1 MDQGED
7 RQAASANDGRDET
20 PLERLDRNWDELLQE
35 LRVVQTGVQILAG
48 FLLTLP
54 FQQRFTEIE
63 DLNRVVY
70 LVAFGLAVV
79 ATAFLVAPVSAHR
92 LLFRKGEKAAL
103 VALANRCAR
112 VGLVALALAVSA
124 VAFVIF
130 DVVTDTGIAVVAAG
144 GCVGALRRQLAGA
157 TPRHPAPRQG
167 LTKVELGQSSL
178 SAASGTP
185 PLAASST
192 APPDPSSLCEP
203 GPPSGCCSSSPMAGA
218 AFSWAEPS
226 WSSWRVAF
234 SDMAGSS
241 ARRGRF
247 SRRLPGTEPGETST

>member
-1 MDQGED
+1 MHAHHDD
-7 RQAASANDGRDET
+7 DSASANDGRDET

-63 DLNRVVY
+63 DLNRVVF

-92 LLFRKGEKAAL
+92 LLFRQGEKAAL
-103 VALANRCAR
+103 VRLANRCAR

-130 DVVTDTGIAVVAAG
+130 DVVTDTGVAA
-144 GCVGALRRQLAGA
+144 
-157 TPRHPAPRQG
+157 
-167 LTKVELGQSSL
+167 
-178 SAASGTP
+178 
-185 PLAASST
+185 LAAGL
-192 APPDPSSLCEP
+192 ALLLFVVNWLVLPL
-203 GPPSGCCSSSPMAGA
+203 GI
-218 AFSWAEPS
+218 
-226 WSSWRVAF
+226 
-234 SDMAGSS
+234 
-241 ARRGRF
+241 
-247 SRRLPGTEPGETST
+247 SRRDKG

>member
-1 MDQGED
+1 MDQHHD
-7 RQAASANDGRDET
+7 DDSASAHNGRDET

-63 DLNRVVY
+63 DLNRVVF

-103 VALANRCAR
+103 VRLANRCAR

-130 DVVTDTGIAVVAAG
+130 DVVTDTGVAA
-144 GCVGALRRQLAGA
+144 
-157 TPRHPAPRQG
+157 
-167 LTKVELGQSSL
+167 
-178 SAASGTP
+178 
-185 PLAASST
+185 LAAGL
-192 APPDPSSLCEP
+192 ALLLFLVNWLVLPL
-203 GPPSGCCSSSPMAGA
+203 GI
-218 AFSWAEPS
+218 
-226 WSSWRVAF
+226 V
-234 SDMAGSS
+234 
-241 ARRGRF
+241 RRDKG
-247 SRRLPGTEPGETST
+247 

>member
-1 MDQGED
+1 MDNGAD
-7 RQAASANDGRDET
+7 TGSAHDGRDET

-54 FQQRFTEIE
+54 FQQRFTQVEH
-63 DLNRVVY
+63 LTRVVF

-92 LLFRKGEKAAL
+92 LLFRKGEKGAL

-130 DVVTDTGIAVVAAG
+130 DVVTDTGVALAAAG
-144 GCVGALRRQLAGA
+144 GALVLFTVNWLVLPLGILRRDKG
-157 TPRHPAPRQG
+157 
-167 LTKVELGQSSL
+167 
-178 SAASGTP
+178 
-185 PLAASST
+185 
-192 APPDPSSLCEP
+192 
-203 GPPSGCCSSSPMAGA
+203 
-218 AFSWAEPS
+218 
-226 WSSWRVAF
+226 
-234 SDMAGSS
+234 
-241 ARRGRF
+241 
-247 SRRLPGTEPGETST
+247 